1 MRIAVVVGNPKLK
14 SRTLDAGVLVAQKLA
29 GREPDLVVDLVDM
42 GPALLEFG
50 NADVAVAIQ
59 SLQTMDVVVFASPTF
74 KATYT
79 GLMKLFLDQF
89 PPDGLA
95 GVIAF
100 PVMLGA
106 GPAHFL
112 APELLFKPVLVE
124 LGATCPVVGLY
135 LIDKSFANDPR
146 LEFLDRARQGLRP
159 RRKGASVI
167 RTVATSPRIA
177 SGADFKRGMRKLA
190 AGVNVVTV
198 CEGDALDGLTATAA
212 CSISADPPHLLV
224 CVNATAG
231 AHGPIQRAGA
241 FCLNVLSEDQIGIA
255 RRFAGMDG
263 SDRSD
268 RFGLGHWTC
277 LSSGAPALDGA
288 LASFDCLVVREIV
301 ASTHTIFIGRVLE
314 VRTTD
319 EGAPLIYH
327 ESRFVAV
334 PDLRPA

>member
-1 MRIAVVVGNPKLK
+1 MRIAIIVGNPKLK

-29 GREPDLVVDLVDM
+29 GRKTDLVVDLVDM

-112 APELLFKPVLVE
+112 APELLFKPVLVQ

-135 LIDKSFANDPR
+135 LINKGFANDPR
-146 LEFLDRARQGLRP
+146 LEYPESRAPRP
-159 RRKGASVI
+159 SSPTERSKRDPDGSH
-167 RTVATSPRIA
+167 VAGIA

-212 CSISADPPHLLV
+212 CSISADPP
-224 CVNATAG
+224 A
-231 AHGPIQRAGA
+231 
-241 FCLNVLSEDQIGIA
+241 
-255 RRFAGMDG
+255 
-263 SDRSD
+263 
-268 RFGLGHWTC
+268 
-277 LSSGAPALDGA
+277 SSSA
-288 LASFDCLVVREIV
+288 
-301 ASTHTIFIGRVLE
+301 
-314 VRTTD
+314 
-319 EGAPLIYH
+319 
-327 ESRFVAV
+327 
-334 PDLRPA
+334 